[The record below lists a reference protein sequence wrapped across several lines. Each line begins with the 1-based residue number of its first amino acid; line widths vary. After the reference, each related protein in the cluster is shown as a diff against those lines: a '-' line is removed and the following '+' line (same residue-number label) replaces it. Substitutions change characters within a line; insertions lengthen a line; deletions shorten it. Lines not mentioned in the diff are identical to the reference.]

1 MYVILDIN
9 DYDGQQREKE
19 DRFCFVWVINQN
31 TFFVPI
37 KSG

>member
-1 MYVILDIN
+1 MFVILNIN
-9 DYDGQQREKE
+9 DHDWQQREKE
-19 DRFCFVWVINQN
+19 DRFCLVWVINQN